1 MLDYEMIVSLPD
13 DNYCEVII
21 VVNIIH
27 YSPEREKPSAV
38 PGTAAWADDGD
49 SEECEY
55 DIVKGFLRFAPD
67 TKNKEGFTVDLT
79 DEQIQKIVNY
89 YNCEEQIF
97 EQARKYY
104 FDSIEVN

>member
-1 MLDYEMIVSLPD
+1 M
-13 DNYCEVII
+13 
-21 VVNIIH
+21 NIIH

-67 TKNKEGFTVDLT
+67 ATNKEGFTVDLT
-79 DEQIQKIVNY
+79 DEQIKNIIDYFGIENQIIDKARTVY
-89 YNCEEQIF
+89 YE
-97 EQARKYY
+97 Y
-104 FDSIEVN
+104 

>member
-1 MLDYEMIVSLPD
+1 MMDYEMIVSLPD

-49 SEECEY
+49 AEECEY
-55 DIVKGFLRFAPD
+55 NIEKGFLRFAPD
-67 TKNKEGFTVDLT
+67 AKNKEGFMVDLA
-79 DEQIQKIVNY
+79 DEQIKNIIDYFEIEQQIIDKARTLY
-89 YNCEEQIF
+89 YE
-97 EQARKYY
+97 Y
-104 FDSIEVN
+104 

>member
-21 VVNIIH
+21 VMNIIH

-49 SEECEY
+49 AEECEY
-55 DIVKGFLRFAPD
+55 NIVKGFLRFAPD
-67 TKNKEGFTVDLT
+67 AINKEGFTVDLT
-79 DEQIQKIVNY
+79 DEQIQNIINY
-89 YNCEEQIF
+89 FEVENQIIDK
-97 EQARKYY
+97 ARIYY
-104 FDSIEVN
+104 YEY

>member
-1 MLDYEMIVSLPD
+1 MMDYEMIVSLPD

-27 YSPEREKPSAV
+27 YSPPREKPAAV

-49 SEECEY
+49 SEECDY
-55 DIVKGFLRFAPD
+55 TLHGFLRFIPD
-67 TKNKEGFTVDLT
+67 KKNPQGFMVDLT

-104 FDSIEVN
+104 FDSIEAN

>member
-1 MLDYEMIVSLPD
+1 MMDYEMIVSLPD

-27 YSPEREKPSAV
+27 YSPPREKPAAV

-67 TKNKEGFTVDLT
+67 TKNKEGFTVNLT
-79 DEQIQKIVNY
+79 DEQIKNIINY
-89 YNCEEQIF
+89 FGIENQII
-97 EQARKYY
+97 EKARTLYY
-104 FDSIEVN
+104 EY

>member
-1 MLDYEMIVSLPD
+1 MDYEMIVSLPD

-27 YSPEREKPSAV
+27 YSPPREKPAAV

-67 TKNKEGFTVDLT
+67 TKNKEGFTVNLT
-79 DEQIQKIVNY
+79 DEQIKNIINY
-89 YNCEEQIF
+89 FGIENQII
-97 EQARKYY
+97 EKARTLYY
-104 FDSIEVN
+104 EY

>member
-1 MLDYEMIVSLPD
+1 MIDYEMIVSLPD

-67 TKNKEGFTVDLT
+67 TKNKEGFTVNLT
-79 DEQIQKIVNY
+79 DEQIKNIINY
-89 YNCEEQIF
+89 FGIENQIIDK
-97 EQARKYY
+97 ARIYY
-104 FDSIEVN
+104 YEY

>member
-27 YSPEREKPSAV
+27 YSPEREKPAAV

-49 SEECEY
+49 AEECEY
-55 DIVKGFLRFAPD
+55 NIEKGFLRFAPD
-67 TKNKEGFTVDLT
+67 SINKEGFTVDLT
-79 DEQIQKIVNY
+79 DEQIQNIINY
-89 YNCEEQIF
+89 FGIEKQIIDK
-97 EQARKYY
+97 ARTIYY
-104 FDSIEVN
+104 EY

>member
-1 MLDYEMIVSLPD
+1 MMDYEMIVSLPD

-27 YSPEREKPSAV
+27 YSPPREKPAAV

-67 TKNKEGFTVDLT
+67 ATNKEGFTVDLT
-79 DEQIQKIVNY
+79 DEQIKNIIDYFGIENQIIDKARTVY
-89 YNCEEQIF
+89 YE
-97 EQARKYY
+97 Y
-104 FDSIEVN
+104 

>member
-1 MLDYEMIVSLPD
+1 MMDYEMIVSLPD

-27 YSPEREKPSAV
+27 YSPPREKPAAV

-67 TKNKEGFTVDLT
+67 AKNKEGFTVNLT
-79 DEQIQKIVNY
+79 DEQIKNIINY
-89 YNCEEQIF
+89 FEVENQIIDK
-97 EQARKYY
+97 ARTLYY
-104 FDSIEVN
+104 EY

>member
-1 MLDYEMIVSLPD
+1 MMDYEMIVSLPD

-21 VVNIIH
+21 VMNIIH
-27 YSPEREKPSAV
+27 YSPPREKPAAV

-67 TKNKEGFTVDLT
+67 TKNKEGFTVNLT
-79 DEQIQKIVNY
+79 DEQIKNIINY
-89 YNCEEQIF
+89 FGIENQII
-97 EQARKYY
+97 EKARTLYY
-104 FDSIEVN
+104 EY

>member
-1 MLDYEMIVSLPD
+1 MMDYEMIVSLPD

-27 YSPEREKPSAV
+27 YSPEREKPAAV

-67 TKNKEGFTVDLT
+67 AKNEEGFTVDLT
-79 DEQIQKIVNY
+79 DEQIQNIINY
-89 YNCEEQIF
+89 FEIKNQII
-97 EQARKYY
+97 EKARTVYY
-104 FDSIEVN
+104 EY